1 MEDEGDSS
9 DVILLLFKM
18 SLSRESER
26 RHRSPCCS
34 MPRLIPSR
42 IMSSITFGRNALYG
56 SLVILTKLEVRG
68 VENPDLKISCSSR
81 RRRMYVQSMG
91 SLSGE
96 GERMGSG

>member
-1 MEDEGDSS
+1 MEDEDDSS
-9 DVILLLFKM
+9 DEILLLLET

-26 RHRSPCCS
+26 QGLFPCCS

-42 IMSSITFGRNALYG
+42 IMSLTTFRRNALYG
-56 SLVILTKLEVRG
+56 SSVIPTKLEVRG

-81 RRRMYVQSMG
+81 WRQTYVQSMG

-96 GERMGSG
+96 GKRMGSG